1 MFADRVT
8 LHCKAGDG
16 GDGCL
21 SFRREKHVPRGG
33 PDGGDG
39 GDGGD
44 VTIRVDPNLQSLI
57 HLVGH
62 AHWNA
67 GRGEHG
73 RGKNQTGARG
83 ESLEIRVPPGT
94 LVRDADRGHVLRD
107 LAEHDAEVVIAKG
120 GHGGRGNPHFASA
133 THQTP
138 REWEPGTPG
147 EHREIVLE
155 LKLIADVGLL
165 GKPNAGKSTL
175 LARLSA
181 AHPEIAAYP
190 FTTKYPNLGVV
201 RAGGAGSFDPR
212 QFVLADIPGLIE
224 GAAEGVGLGH
234 EFLRHVE
241 RTRVLIHL
249 IEPDPT
255 DGTDPVSNYRTI
267 RDELTR
273 YRPELAD
280 RPEIACVSKGELPDA
295 PAAADLLREEA
306 GIDPLVMSAATGL
319 NLDVLLNRVFAALEP
334 AE

>member
-16 GDGCL
+16 GDGCM
-21 SFRREKHVPRGG
+21 SFRREKYVPRGG

-83 ESLEIRVPPGT
+83 ESIVIRVPPGT

-107 LAEHDAEVVIAKG
+107 LAEPDAEVVIARG
-120 GHGGRGNPHFASA
+120 GHGGRGNPHFTSP

-138 REWEPGTPG
+138 RESEPGTPG
-147 EHREIVLE
+147 EHRDVVLE

-201 RAGGAGSFDPR
+201 RAGGVNWADR

-224 GAAEGVGLGH
+224 GAADGVGLGH

-241 RTRVLIHL
+241 RTRVLVHL

-267 RDELTR
+267 REELRR
-273 YRPELAD
+273 YRPELVD

-295 PAAADLLREEA
+295 AAAAELLREEA
-306 GIDPLVMSAATGL
+306 GVDPLVISAATGL
-319 NLDVLLNRVFAALEP
+319 NLDELIDRVFAELEP